1 MKLKEY
7 RGNRVLKQASARL
20 VPWDASKPDC
30 ICELLLTE
38 RNFYVLED
46 NYNGTYTEHYVFPV
60 KEILFMGIVYNM
72 PPRQAAQEQAQHMA
86 ENAANMA
93 SLAMGTLTGT
103 YAVETKNRNI
113 ALAYLRIDFYNL
125 AENTPETI
133 FFTDR
138 DRAVEKMIK
147 YWNKK
152 KLLSEGEGYF
162 KIEPLK

>member
-20 VPWDASKPDC
+20 VPWDDSKPDC

-60 KEILFMGIVYNM
+60 KEILFMGIVYNL
-72 PPRQAAQEQAQHMA
+72 PPRRAAQEQAQHMA

-103 YAVETKNRNI
+103 YAVETKTEMR
-113 ALAYLRIDFYNL
+113 RWH
-125 AENTPETI
+125 I
-133 FFTDR
+133 FELILQFGR
-138 DRAVEKMIK
+138 EYAG
-147 YWNKK
+147 N
-152 KLLSEGEGYF
+152 YF
-162 KIEPLK
+162 LCRQR

>member
-72 PPRQAAQEQAQHMA
+72 PPRRAAQEQAQHMA

-113 ALAYLRIDFYNL
+113 ALAYLRN
-125 AENTPETI
+125 
-133 FFTDR
+133 
-138 DRAVEKMIK
+138 
-147 YWNKK
+147 
-152 KLLSEGEGYF
+152 
-162 KIEPLK
+162 